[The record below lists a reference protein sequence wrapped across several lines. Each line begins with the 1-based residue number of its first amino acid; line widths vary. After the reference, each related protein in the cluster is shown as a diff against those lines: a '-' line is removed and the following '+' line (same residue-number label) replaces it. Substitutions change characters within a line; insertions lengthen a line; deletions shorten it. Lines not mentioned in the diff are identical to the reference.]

1 MSGDIALAFRDA
13 SDFFV
18 NSVRLVPDGHW
29 ESPGLGDWS
38 VRELVAHG
46 NRAHT
51 TVARYLL
58 EPQEPQAP
66 GSSYFGDEAI
76 AARDRETVVALGN
89 DPVRAVEAATTAIAL
104 IVQSSPER
112 TISGPARAMMLAQYL
127 PSRTAELTAHGLD
140 IVLVGAQLT
149 APATAVEAS
158 LAFVARLAA
167 RRNTGQQLLLA
178 AVGRSPLPTG
188 YSVY

>member
-1 MSGDIALAFRDA
+1 MRQTSSLTLCGSI
-13 SDFFV
+13 
-18 NSVRLVPDGHW
+18 PDGHW

-51 TVARYLL
+51 TVAQYLL

-66 GSSYFGDEAI
+66 GSSYFSDEAI
-76 AARDRETVVALGN
+76 AARAREAVAALGN
-89 DPVRAVEAATTAIAL
+89 DPVRAVEAAATTAIAL
-104 IVQSSPER
+104 IEQSSPER
-112 TISGPARAMMLAQYL
+112 TISGPAGAMMLAQYL
-127 PSRTAELTAHGLD
+127 PSRTAELTVHGLD
-140 IVLVGAQLT
+140 IALAVGAQLT